1 LVESLIPKLLVGLL
15 VGLLLVLDRLQLGLD
30 ILQLTLYIGHV
41 WDEGDFV
48 GCISEGLSENGDIWL
63 GCHMN
68 IGMEMGWRSWRG
80 TILFVH
86 VVCLTDSYWQ
96 LK

>member
-1 LVESLIPKLLVGLL
+1 MVQSLIPKLLVGLL

-48 GCISEGLSENGDIWL
+48 GCINEGLSENGDIWL

-68 IGMEMGWRSWRG
+68 VGIEMGVEVVER
-80 TILFVH
+80 ILFVH

>member
-1 LVESLIPKLLVGLL
+1 MVKSLIPELLVGLL

-30 ILQLTLYIGHV
+30 ILQLTLYIEHGHV
-41 WDEGDFV
+41 WDDFV

-68 IGMEMGWRSWRG
+68 VGMERG
-80 TILFVH
+80 E
-86 VVCLTDSYWQ
+86 VVERHNIVCSCCLS
-96 LK
+96 